1 MGSVIHT
8 IPTIDIS
15 VWLSDSSQESRDAV
29 VTEVRDACRTYG
41 FFQLVGHGIPQSL
54 QDKVFECAETFFALP
69 TKEKMEVSMKK
80 CLGLSNRGYEIMQG
94 QTLQPGAL
102 PDLKE
107 VRSFVRSFVR
117 LSVFT
122 LNAAI
127 HSFLSPLH
135 LNITPE
141 TDVYSL

>member
-1 MGSVIHT
+1 MGFVTHT

-15 VWLSDSSQESRDAV
+15 AWLSNSSQESRDAV

-41 FFQLVGHGIPQSL
+41 FFQLVGHGIPRSL

-69 TKEKMEVSMKK
+69 TEDKMEVSMKN
-80 CLGLSNRGYEIMQG
+80 CLGLSNRGYETMQG

-107 VRSFVRSFVR
+107 VRLFVRRSP
-117 LSVFT
+117 
-122 LNAAI
+122 NATI
-127 HSFLSPLH
+127 HSFTPFFPSIVLPKLTHSLSL
-135 LNITPE
+135 
-141 TDVYSL
+141 